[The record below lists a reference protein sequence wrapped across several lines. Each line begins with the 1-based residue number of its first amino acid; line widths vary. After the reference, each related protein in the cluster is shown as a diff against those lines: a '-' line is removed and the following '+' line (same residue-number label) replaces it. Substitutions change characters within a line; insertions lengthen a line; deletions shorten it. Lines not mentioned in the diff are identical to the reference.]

1 MIRSN
6 LLLAV
11 KFLAV
16 DSIVSFLYFPI
27 WWYTKGAFRVAA
39 HGFRSLMN
47 AGHSF
52 GVRIWLKNLF
62 KPMFGQHDI
71 TSRII
76 SFFMRLVMIV
86 YYSAVLCFLT
96 VFYAA
101 LFVAW
106 LALPLFIAYEFSTQL
121 VGIIKSANP

>member
-6 LLLAV
+6 FLLAV

-27 WWYTKGAFRVAA
+27 WWYTKGAYRVAA

-62 KPMFGQHDI
+62 KPMFGQHDV

-86 YYSAVLCFLT
+86 YYSVVLLFLT
-96 VFYAA
+96 AFYIF

-106 LALPLFIAYEFSTQL
+106 LALPLFIVYEFFVQAT
-121 VGIIKSANP
+121 GIINSANP

>member
-6 LLLAV
+6 FILAV

-16 DSIVSFLYFPI
+16 DSIVSLLYFPI

-39 HGFRSLMN
+39 HGFRSLRN

-62 KPMFGQHDI
+62 KPMFGQHDF

-76 SFFMRLVMIV
+76 SFFMRLVMII
-86 YYSAVLCFLT
+86 YYSAILLFLV

-101 LFVAW
+101 LFAAW
-106 LALPLFIAYEFSTQL
+106 LTLPLLIIYEFSTQL
-121 VGIIKSANP
+121 VGIIKTANP

>member
-11 KFLAV
+11 KSLAV
-16 DSIVSFLYFPI
+16 DSIVTFLYFPI
-27 WWYTKGAFRVAA
+27 WWYTKGAFRVAS

-62 KPMFGQHDI
+62 KPMFGQYDI

-86 YYSAVLCFLT
+86 YYSAVLFFLT
-96 VFYAA
+96 VFYAG
-101 LFVAW
+101 LFFFW
-106 LALPLFIAYEFSTQL
+106 LALPLFIVYEFVVQL
-121 VGIIKSANP
+121 TGIINSANP